1 MSVGFRPADTGRAAP
16 AARYVQACPGNL
28 LTGRGA
34 GAHAAVRELFEYAA
48 DLGAYPWPAFVA
60 LSIGALAMAVFHG
73 MRGAFWLNRVL
84 GKPIPAPVY
93 AHR

>member
-1 MSVGFRPADTGRAAP
+1 MAV
-16 AARYVQACPGNL
+16 L
-28 LTGRGA
+28 LG
-34 GAHAAVRELFEYAA
+34 YAA
-48 DLGAYPWPAFVA
+48 DLGAYPWPGFVA
-60 LSIGALAMAVFHG
+60 LSIGALVMAVFHG

>member
-1 MSVGFRPADTGRAAP
+1 VVRT
-16 AARYVQACPGNL
+16 AARVALSGSPSIFAASAASPRPG
-28 LTGRGA
+28 
-34 GAHAAVRELFEYAA
+34 
-48 DLGAYPWPAFVA
+48 FVA
-60 LSIGALAMAVFHG
+60 LSIGALVMAVFHG